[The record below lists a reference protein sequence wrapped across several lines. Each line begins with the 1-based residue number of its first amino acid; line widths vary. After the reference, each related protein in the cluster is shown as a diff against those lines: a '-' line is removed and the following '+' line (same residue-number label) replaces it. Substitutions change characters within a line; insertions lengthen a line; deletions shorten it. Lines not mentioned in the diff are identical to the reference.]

1 MGGGELPA
9 GPGEHVSRVAD
20 GHAAKVRKLAR
31 LTAAVALAAAL
42 LLLATARLFVHPPI
56 ERPSQAD
63 AVVVLSG
70 DHGERLAEG
79 LRLVG
84 DRVAPTLVLDGTP
97 DMIQVLELCRNP
109 QPFEVVC
116 LRPDPDSTRAEA
128 RAAGALA
135 RARGWRKLVVVTTT
149 HHVPRAT
156 LLFRRCFEGEVSVV
170 GADPP
175 YGWRMSA
182 RQIVQEWLKVA
193 HVTTLSRGC

>member
-1 MGGGELPA
+1 MT
-9 GPGEHVSRVAD
+9 
-20 GHAAKVRKLAR
+20 KLAR
-31 LTAAVALAAAL
+31 LTAALALAGVIL
-42 LLLATARLFVHPPI
+42 LLTTARLFVRPPSD
-56 ERPSQAD
+56 RPSRAD

-79 LRLVG
+79 LRLVRDG
-84 DRVAPTLVLDGTP
+84 LAPTLVLDGQP
-97 DMIQVLELCRNP
+97 DMTQVIELCRGP

-116 LRPDPDSTRAEA
+116 LHPQPDSTRAEA

-149 HHVPRAT
+149 HHVARAS
-156 LLFRRCFEGEVSVV
+156 LHFRRCFEGEVSMV

-182 RQIVQEWLKVA
+182 RQIAQEWLKVA